1 MIDEELIDC
10 HKCGYTHR
18 EGYNCAAVSAS
29 DSNDLLSAAGSA
41 CIDFY
46 MQMHVSGMREQIEP
60 LKKLWSIG
68 HELYLAKRNGRRR
81 RVPVDG
87 PHERKVRHGITKR

>member
-1 MIDEELIDC
+1 MEHEEFIDC

-29 DSNDLLSAAGSA
+29 CSNDLLFAAGDA

-46 MQMHVSGMREQIEP
+46 MNYHISEMRRKTEP
-60 LKKLWSIG
+60 EKKIWSIG
-68 HELYLAKRNGRRR
+68 QELYIAKRNGR
-81 RVPVDG
+81 
-87 PHERKVRHGITKR
+87 

>member
-29 DSNDLLSAAGSA
+29 SSNDLLSAAASA
-41 CIDFY
+41 CVDIY
-46 MQMHVSGMREQIEP
+46 MDIHVSEMAGKPEH
-60 LKKLWSIG
+60 LKKAWSVGQEI
-68 HELYLAKRNGRRR
+68 YADKNKGR
-81 RVPVDG
+81 
-87 PHERKVRHGITKR
+87 

>member
-1 MIDEELIDC
+1 MTEYLKHTDSCLCSEC
-10 HKCGYTHR
+10 KNNPSG
-18 EGYNCAAVSAS
+18 VSAS
-29 DSNDLLSAAGSA
+29 DSNDLLSAAGDA

-68 HELYLAKRNGRRR
+68 QELYLAKRNGR
-81 RVPVDG
+81 
-87 PHERKVRHGITKR
+87 